1 MESRKITLSA
11 INAEDKRYQVRDPRT
26 SPYGEK
32 SNLERAS
39 KEHIKGIIKSL
50 SENKRARLAPIEV
63 IEDPNNK
70 DKYII
75 VDGFHRYE
83 AYSKIKE
90 RTKGGRYKQITV
102 KVYTE
107 GVPLKR
113 ALTINTEHNA
123 LQLTNN
129 QRDELKWQQFLKL
142 MQRDKEPSKKVTV
155 KILGLA
161 ESTIGT
167 WRKVRRQIIEA
178 GFFKNGSNVPKH
190 PITKLPML
198 KPSRDELKKC
208 TDWTIPEDPEETEG
222 ALAEEDQET
231 AYEILKKAN
240 KAIESEKLGRFIKY
254 FWGKPLDEVDLT
266 MSNEDLIEKIKE
278 EDFTT

>member
-1 MESRKITLSA
+1 MESRKIALSA

-26 SPYGEK
+26 APYGEK
-32 SNLERAS
+32 ENQDRAS
-39 KEHIKGIIKSL
+39 KDHIKGIIKTL
-50 SENKRARLAPIEV
+50 SDNKRARLAPIEV
-63 IEDPNNK
+63 IEDLNNK
-70 DKYII
+70 EQYII
-75 VDGFHRYE
+75 VDGFHRYA

-107 GVPLKR
+107 GVPLER

-123 LQLTNN
+123 LQLTNS
-129 QRDELKWQQFLKL
+129 QRDELKWQQFLNL
-142 MQRDKEPSKKVTV
+142 MQRDKEPSKKETV

-167 WRKVRRQIIEA
+167 WRKLRRQIIEA
-178 GFFKNGSNVPKH
+178 GFFKNGSNVSKH
-190 PITKLPML
+190 PITNLPML
-198 KPSRDELKKC
+198 KPSRDELKKH
-208 TDWTIPEDPEETEG
+208 TDWTMPEDSEETEG

-240 KAIESEKLGRFIKY
+240 KAIESGKLGMFITH
-254 FWGKPLDEVDLT
+254 FWGKPVDEVDLT
-266 MSNEDLIEKIKE
+266 MSSEDLNKKIIEE
-278 EDFTT
+278 RF

>member
-11 INAEDKRYQVRDPRT
+11 INAKDKRYQVRDPRT
-26 SPYGEK
+26 ATHGEK
-32 SNLERAS
+32 INQERTS
-39 KEHIKGIIKSL
+39 KEHIKGIIKTL
-50 SENKRARLAPIEV
+50 SDNKRARLAPIEV
-63 IEDPNNK
+63 IEDPNNR
-70 DKYII
+70 DQYII
-75 VDGFHRYE
+75 VDGFHRYA

-90 RTKGGRYKQITV
+90 RTKGARYKQITV

-107 GVPLKR
+107 GVPLER

-123 LQLTNN
+123 LQLTNS

-142 MQRDKEPSKKVTV
+142 MQRDKEPSKKETV

-167 WRKVRRQIIEA
+167 WRKLRRQIIEA

-198 KPSRDELKKC
+198 KPSRDELKE
-208 TDWTIPEDPEETEG
+208 WNESSMPEEPEENEA

-231 AYEILKKAN
+231 VHEILKKAN
-240 KAIESEKLGRFIKY
+240 KAMEPEKLGMFIRY
-254 FWGKPLDEVDLT
+254 FLGKPLNEIDLT
-266 MSNEDLIEKIKE
+266 MSGKELEEKIKE
-278 EDFTT
+278 EMF

>member
-26 SPYGEK
+26 AVYGEK
-32 SNLERAS
+32 INQERAS
-39 KEHIKGIIKSL
+39 KDHIKGIIKTL
-50 SENKRARLAPIEV
+50 SDNKRARLAPIEV
-63 IEDPNNK
+63 IEDPNNREQ
-70 DKYII
+70 YII
-75 VDGFHRYE
+75 VDGFHRYA
-83 AYSKIKE
+83 AYSKVKE

-107 GVPLKR
+107 GVPLER

-123 LQLTNN
+123 LQLTNS
-129 QRDELKWQQFLKL
+129 QRDELKWQQFLNL
-142 MQRDKEPSKKVTV
+142 MQQDKEPSKKETA

-167 WRKVRRQIIEA
+167 WRKLRKQIVEA

-198 KPSRDELKKC
+198 KPSRDELKKF
-208 TDWTIPEDPEETEG
+208 TDWTMPEESEENEA
-222 ALAEEDQET
+222 ALAEKDQET
-231 AYEILKKAN
+231 AYEILKQAN
-240 KAIESEKLGRFIKY
+240 KAIESGKLGMFITY
-254 FWGKPLDEVDLT
+254 FWDKPIDEVDLT
-266 MSNEDLIEKIKE
+266 ISSE
-278 EDFTT
+278 ELAQKLEEENF